1 MASRKSRGK
10 LRKVKKSVVRR
21 TKKAKGTKKA
31 KKGSNI
37 VDIGTSRQRVIGSP
51 GMGQNLQTTK
61 ELAKTMALSSQK
73 AKGAANSLAL
83 GLGAALA

>member
-1 MASRKSRGK
+1 MASKKLRGRVFRRKSRK
-10 LRKVKKSVVRR
+10 AKA
-21 TKKAKGTKKA
+21 TKKKG

-51 GMGQNLQTTK
+51 GMGQNLSTTK

>member
-1 MASRKSRGK
+1 MASKKLRGRVLRRKSR
-10 LRKVKKSVVRR
+10 
-21 TKKAKGTKKA
+21 KAKGTKKKG

-51 GMGQNLQTTK
+51 GMGQNLSTTK
-61 ELAKTMALSSQK
+61 ELARTMALSSQK

>member
-1 MASRKSRGK
+1 MATKKLTRGV
-10 LRKVKKSVVRR
+10 RKVKKSVVRK
-21 TKKAKGTKKA
+21 TKKAMGTKKA

-51 GMGQNLQTTK
+51 GMGQNLSTTK
-61 ELAKTMALSSQK
+61 ELAKSMALSNQR